1 MIDETEIRGLA
12 EYLIRT
18 RGVEARD
25 FVHGRI
31 EESDQSA
38 EWERV
43 ADVMDELS
51 GRKRPVAAAAPR
63 RA

>member
-1 MIDETEIRGLA
+1 MIDEAEIRGLA

-18 RGVEARD
+18 RGREARD
-25 FVHGRI
+25 FVAGRM

-43 ADVMDELS
+43 AEAMDDILGS
-51 GRKRPVAAAAPR
+51 KQPIAAASR